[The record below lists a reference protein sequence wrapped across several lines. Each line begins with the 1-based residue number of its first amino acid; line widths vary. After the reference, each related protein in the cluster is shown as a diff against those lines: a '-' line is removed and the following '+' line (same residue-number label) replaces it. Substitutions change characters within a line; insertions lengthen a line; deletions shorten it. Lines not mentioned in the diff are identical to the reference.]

1 MSTPMAPSR
10 ARWQIIFLIFFVY
23 VLMYIDRI
31 NISIAAKYI
40 MPEYGLSDVEFGGIF
55 SAFVLGYALA
65 QIPGG
70 WLGDRF
76 GPRRVMAFAILW
88 WSAFTAVTALA
99 GELFLASI
107 FGVVGSF
114 AIVRALIG
122 LGEAAAPPNGNRMVA
137 NWVGVKE
144 RGLAVGFTVSGSALG
159 AAITPP
165 LIVWIMVTWGWREAF
180 YIAGAAGIVVAI
192 IWYWLTTDT
201 PEEHPR
207 VNDAELK
214 LIQTGNAPL
223 DSRKQSLRAVPWG
236 RLFGR
241 RDMWLLTG
249 AYGVLG
255 YNAYFYFAWFYL
267 YLVNE
272 RGFSLESGGFYTMA
286 PFITMA
292 VAGPVGGW
300 LSDRLSDRYGKRIGR
315 CGLGAVTMFLT
326 GIFVLVG
333 ASVQNPVL
341 AVVFLSVSTGTLL
354 LGAAAFWA
362 TTIDVARAYA
372 GTASGLMNMGG
383 NLGGTVSP
391 SLTPYLA
398 NNHSW
403 ETALYTMG
411 MLSLVGAV
419 LWLGI
424 NPDREIDFTRAPV

>member
-1 MSTPMAPSR
+1 
-10 ARWQIIFLIFFVY
+10 
-23 VLMYIDRI
+23 
-31 NISIAAKYI
+31 
-40 MPEYGLSDVEFGGIF
+40 
-55 SAFVLGYALA
+55 
-65 QIPGG
+65 
-70 WLGDRF
+70 
-76 GPRRVMAFAILW
+76 
-88 WSAFTAVTALA
+88 
-99 GELFLASI
+99 
-107 FGVVGSF
+107 
-114 AIVRALIG
+114 
-122 LGEAAAPPNGNRMVA
+122 
-137 NWVGVKE
+137 
-144 RGLAVGFTVSGSALG
+144 
-159 AAITPP
+159 
-165 LIVWIMVTWGWREAF
+165 
-180 YIAGAAGIVVAI
+180 
-192 IWYWLTTDT
+192 
-201 PEEHPR
+201 
-207 VNDAELK
+207 
-214 LIQTGNAPL
+214 
-223 DSRKQSLRAVPWG
+223 
-236 RLFGR
+236 
-241 RDMWLLTG
+241 MWLLTG

-411 MLSLVGAV
+411 ILSLVGAV

-424 NPDREIDFTRAPV
+424 DPDREIDFTREPV

>member
-1 MSTPMAPSR
+1 MTTVQAPSR

-40 MPEYGLSDVEFGGIF
+40 MPEYGLSDLEFGGIF
-55 SAFVLGYALA
+55 SAFVLCYALA

-70 WLGDRF
+70 WMGDRF
-76 GPRRVMAFAILW
+76 GPKRVMTFAIIW
-88 WSAFTAVTALA
+88 WSAFTAVTAIA

-114 AIVRALIG
+114 AIVRGMIG

-137 NWVGVKE
+137 NWAGVKE

-180 YIAGAAGIVVAI
+180 YIAGAAGILVAL
-192 IWYWLTTDT
+192 IWHWLTTDT
-201 PEEHPR
+201 PDQHPR
-207 VNDAELK
+207 VNAAELAF
-214 LIQTGNAPL
+214 IQTGNQPV
-223 DSRKQSLRAVPWG
+223 DSRTQSLTQVPWG

-241 RDMWLLTG
+241 RDMWFLTT

-272 RGFSLESGGFYTMA
+272 RGFSLEAGGVYTMA

-292 VAGPVGGW
+292 ITGPVGGW
-300 LSDRLSDRYGKRIGR
+300 LSDKLSERYGKRVGR
-315 CGLGAVTMFLT
+315 CGMGAATQLFT
-326 GIFVLVG
+326 GIFVFIG
-333 ASVQNPVL
+333 ASTADPVL
-341 AVVFLSVSTGTLL
+341 AVVFLSLSTATLM

-362 TTIDVARAYA
+362 TTIDLARAYA

-383 NLGGTVSP
+383 NLGGTISP

-398 NNHSW
+398 NQFSW

-411 MLSLVGAV
+411 ALSMVGAV
-419 LWLGI
+419 LWMGI
-424 NPDREIDFTRAPV
+424 DPDREIDFVAG